1 MPKIRSFTVDHDAL
15 DCGMYVSRVDG
26 DIVTYD
32 LRMRR
37 PNNGDYLSDLAMHSF
52 EHMLATYMR
61 SGDAGDRVVYVGPM
75 GCRTGFYLLMRGSEA
90 QNAENLAALKT
101 ALRAILAHEGKMP
114 GSHRRECGNYRCLS
128 VPAAKAEAQRYLA
141 VLDALGDSL
150 SFAYAGDTDEGGI

>member
-52 EHMLATYMR
+52 
-61 SGDAGDRVVYVGPM
+61 
-75 GCRTGFYLLMRGSEA
+75 
-90 QNAENLAALKT
+90 
-101 ALRAILAHEGKMP
+101 
-114 GSHRRECGNYRCLS
+114 
-128 VPAAKAEAQRYLA
+128 
-141 VLDALGDSL
+141 
-150 SFAYAGDTDEGGI
+150 